1 MNQEKDPRTS
11 AAVPEEERPED
22 MTAENEK
29 AKEETVNQSP
39 ATKNQNTETI
49 QNSKTE
55 KESGESKTS
64 KEDKKQKKTK
74 QNRSEFLKSAKFRH
88 GSVSTV
94 FTAGFIVVV
103 ILVNILV
110 GILSERFPSVNLDL
124 TTTGANSL
132 SAEGIKTVD
141 TVDIPTTIT
150 VLATKQQIESNLL
163 GSEYGEVST
172 ILDKMAERNS
182 NITVN
187 YLDLDKSPTFAAE
200 YKDED
205 FSVGDVVVKTD
216 KRYRV
221 VTYSDLF
228 QTQYSSDYT
237 STKVYSNVE
246 GALVTALNAVI
257 SDKLPIVAF
266 DTGHSEQQDMSA
278 YKKLLDDN
286 NFETTDFNLLTEEI
300 PENTQ
305 MIVLGMPTRDY
316 TDDEIQKLSDFLS
329 TDDLDEDRS
338 LMVTFDPSQP
348 ELPKLS
354 TFLEEW
360 GLQVPQAVVV
370 ESDQSKFISGN
381 PTDILSDIQSDL
393 QLREDKNSWD
403 YGYFITPQSCPV
415 NLLYKARNSRQTYSL
430 AKSSDSCY
438 LVDSS
443 TQSTDDLPKQSSN
456 TVALSRETVTK
467 DDEIYHASVIAVGSS
482 AIFTDGII
490 NSGTFGNGAYMVD
503 LAKFATGSVDTS
515 TDVQINA
522 RPLNATDI
530 TMTSQVS
537 TFLGLGVFII
547 LIPALVAVIGI
558 VVYSKRRHL

>member
-1 MNQEKDPRTS
+1 MNQEKDPRTG
-11 AAVPEEERPED
+11 AAVPEERPEGVA
-22 MTAENEK
+22 AENEK
-29 AKEETVNQSP
+29 AKEKTENQSP
-39 ATKNQNTETI
+39 APESQNTETKQKTAPE
-49 QNSKTE
+49 QNSGDS
-55 KESGESKTS
+55 KESAKQ
-64 KEDKKQKKTK
+64 DKQKKPK
-74 QNRSEFLKSAKFRH
+74 KNRTEFLKSTKFRH
-88 GSVSTV
+88 GSVATA

-103 ILVNILV
+103 VLVNILV
-110 GILSERFPSVNLDL
+110 GILGERFPSVNLDL
-124 TTTGANSL
+124 TKTGANSL

-141 TVDIPTTIT
+141 AVDIPTTIT
-150 VLATKQQIESNLL
+150 VLATKQQVEGNLIGSNY
-163 GSEYGEVST
+163 SEVST

-182 NITVN
+182 KITVE

-200 YKDED
+200 YKDANL
-205 FSVGDVVVKTD
+205 SVGDVVVKTD

-228 QTQYSSDYT
+228 QTQYSQDYT
-237 STKVYSNVE
+237 STKVYSNVQ
-246 GALVTALNAVI
+246 GALITALNAVT
-257 SDKLPIVAF
+257 SEKLPIVAF
-266 DTGHSEQQDMSA
+266 DTGHDEQQDMSA

-286 NFETTDFNLLTEEI
+286 SFETKEFNLLTDEI

-305 MIVLGMPTRDY
+305 MIVLGLPTRDY

-329 TDDLDEDRS
+329 TDALDEDRS
-338 LMVTFDPSQP
+338 LMVTFDPSQT
-348 ELPKLS
+348 ELPKLA

-370 ESDQSKFISGN
+370 ESDQSKFISSN
-381 PTDILSDIQSDL
+381 PMDILSSIQSDL

-403 YGYFITPQSCPV
+403 YGYFVTPQSCPV
-415 NLLYKARNSRQTYSL
+415 NLLFTSRNDRQTYSL

-438 LVDSS
+438 LVDES
-443 TQSTDDLPKQSSN
+443 TESTDNLPKQSSN

-467 DDEIYHASVIAVGSS
+467 GDKSYHASVIAVGSS

-490 NSGTFGNGAYMVD
+490 NSGTFANGAYMVD
-503 LAKFATGSVDTS
+503 LAKYATGSADSS

-530 TMTSQVS
+530 TMTAQVS

-547 LIPALVAVIGI
+547 LIPVLVAVIGI
-558 VVYSKRRHL
+558 MVYNKRRHL